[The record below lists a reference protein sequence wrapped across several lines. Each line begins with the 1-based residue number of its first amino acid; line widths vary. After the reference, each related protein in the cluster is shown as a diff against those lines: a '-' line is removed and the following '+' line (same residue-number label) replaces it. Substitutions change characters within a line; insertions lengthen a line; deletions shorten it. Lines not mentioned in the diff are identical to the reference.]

1 MFQADLLVSGNV
13 IWYDTGG
20 IKEDFK
26 KCGHEGELLMLG
38 DKLMEVRKK
47 HGYSQQEIADML
59 SVSRQTISNWESG
72 QGAPALDKACELARI
87 YKISLD
93 ELVGN
98 EVRNR
103 VEKQKEKDI
112 HVLKKLTGRT
122 CILDCSDWDVLL
134 LDRAEDASGNIRV
147 RILDVN
153 KAWMKIEYTRRKEGT
168 IFQKETVQRMVDLS
182 KIQGIGFEEGE

>member
-134 LDRAEDASGNIRV
+134 LDGAEDASGNIRV

-153 KAWMKIEYTRRKEGT
+153 EAWMKIEYTRRKEGT

>member
-1 MFQADLLVSGNV
+1 MFQADLLVLGSV

-134 LDRAEDASGNIRV
+134 LDGAEDASGNIRV

-153 KAWMKIEYTRRKEGT
+153 EAWMKIEYTRRKEGT

>member
-1 MFQADLLVSGNV
+1 
-13 IWYDTGG
+13 
-20 IKEDFK
+20 
-26 KCGHEGELLMLG
+26 MLG

-98 EVRNR
+98 EVRSMAEN
-103 VEKQKEKDI
+103 QKEKDT
-112 HVLKKLTGRT
+112 HVLKKAIGRI

-134 LDRAEDASGNIRV
+134 WDGAEEDASGNIRV
-147 RILDVN
+147 KILDVN
-153 KAWMKIEYTRRKEGT
+153 GTWIKIEYTRRKEGT
-168 IFQKETVQRMVDLS
+168 IFQKETVQRLVDLS

>member
-1 MFQADLLVSGNV
+1 
-13 IWYDTGG
+13 
-20 IKEDFK
+20 
-26 KCGHEGELLMLG
+26 MLG
-38 DKLMEVRKK
+38 DKLMELRKK

-103 VEKQKEKDI
+103 AEKQKEKDI

-134 LDRAEDASGNIRV
+134 LDRAEDASGNIQV

>member
-1 MFQADLLVSGNV
+1 
-13 IWYDTGG
+13 
-20 IKEDFK
+20 
-26 KCGHEGELLMLG
+26 MLG

-72 QGAPALDKACELARI
+72 QGAPALDKACELASNWESGQGAPALDKACELARI

-103 VEKQKEKDI
+103 AEKQKEKDI

>member
-1 MFQADLLVSGNV
+1 MFQADLLVSDNV

-134 LDRAEDASGNIRV
+134 LDGAEDASGNIRV

-153 KAWMKIEYTRRKEGT
+153 EAWMKIEYTRRKEGT

>member
-134 LDRAEDASGNIRV
+134 LDGAEDASGNIRV

-153 KAWMKIEYTRRKEGT
+153 EAWMKIEYTRRKEGT
-168 IFQKETVQRMVDLS
+168 IFQKETVQRIVDLS

>member
-98 EVRNR
+98 EVGNR

-134 LDRAEDASGNIRV
+134 LDGAEDASGNIRV

-153 KAWMKIEYTRRKEGT
+153 EAWMKIEYTRRKEGT

>member
-1 MFQADLLVSGNV
+1 
-13 IWYDTGG
+13 
-20 IKEDFK
+20 
-26 KCGHEGELLMLG
+26 MLG

-103 VEKQKEKDI
+103 VENR
-112 HVLKKLTGRT
+112 KK
-122 CILDCSDWDVLL
+122 
-134 LDRAEDASGNIRV
+134 
-147 RILDVN
+147 
-153 KAWMKIEYTRRKEGT
+153 KIS
-168 IFQKETVQRMVDLS
+168 MC
-182 KIQGIGFEEGE
+182 

>member
-1 MFQADLLVSGNV
+1 
-13 IWYDTGG
+13 
-20 IKEDFK
+20 
-26 KCGHEGELLMLG
+26 MLG
-38 DKLMEVRKK
+38 DKLMELRKK

-72 QGAPALDKACELARI
+72 QGAPALDKACELARR
-87 YKISLD
+87 YTISLD

-103 VEKQKEKDI
+103 AEKQKEKDI

-122 CILDCSDWDVLL
+122 CILDCSDWDVLR
-134 LDRAEDASGNIRV
+134 LDSAEDASGNIRV

-168 IFQKETVQRMVDLS
+168 IFQKETVQRMVELS